1 MATFDIKLEISQDI
15 AGYLLEESRNRGIS
29 LDQVVSDI
37 LADYFAELTEDQILE
52 SIRIG
57 MRQALAGQGRPAR
70 EALAEVEQEVTGDR
84 RLKRLRRKYPAV
96 TVEVSKLVTE
106 LENDKRPGVKLAGF
120 GFDLYKVRLPNPS
133 AQRGK
138 SGGFRVVYY
147 VQFVDL
153 IHLVTI
159 YSKSEESDIGI
170 QAVQGIIADIEDI
183 E

>member
-1 MATFDIKLEISQDI
+1 MPA
-15 AGYLLEESRNRGIS
+15 AVNLLQKFR
-29 LDQVVSDI
+29 
-37 LADYFAELTEDQILE
+37 
-52 SIRIG
+52 
-57 MRQALAGQGRPAR
+57 
-70 EALAEVEQEVTGDR
+70 R

-106 LENDKRPGVKLAGF
+106 LENDKRPGFKLAGF

-153 IHLVTI
+153 ITSSQFIPSPKRAISVFKR
-159 YSKSEESDIGI
+159 SK
-170 QAVQGIIADIEDI
+170 A
-183 E
+183 

>member
-1 MATFDIKLEISQDI
+1 MPA
-15 AGYLLEESRNRGIS
+15 AVNLLQKFR
-29 LDQVVSDI
+29 
-37 LADYFAELTEDQILE
+37 
-52 SIRIG
+52 
-57 MRQALAGQGRPAR
+57 
-70 EALAEVEQEVTGDR
+70 R